1 MSLPPRPTSLA
12 VAVLLAAGL
21 LAGPRAA
28 PADER
33 FSRGTTD
40 VTLSGGY
47 AVSVS
52 LSGSIEGVTGYQ
64 LLPHVGLF
72 VTEEWGPRW
81 APDWLRG
88 TLEVIAEP
96 QWVHVDSRESDNHG
110 GMALG
115 ARWVFAAAGR
125 WRGYVEGGGGLL
137 VGESGLPQTDC
148 DVLFVLQAGFGAI
161 YFVTELQAITF
172 GYRLHHISNGSLCA
186 GNLGL
191 NNSVFTFGFSTFIP

>member
-1 MSLPPRPTSLA
+1 MSFSPRSTSLA
-12 VAVLLAAGL
+12 AALLLAGL
-21 LAGPRAA
+21 VGGPRAA

-33 FSRGTTD
+33 FPRWTKD

-47 AVSVS
+47 AVSTS
-52 LSGSIEGVTGYQ
+52 LYGSIEGVTGFQ

-72 VTEEWGPRW
+72 VTEEWGPGW

-96 QWVHVDSRESDNHG
+96 QWVHEDTRESDNHAG
-110 GMALG
+110 LALG

-125 WRGYVEGGGGLL
+125 WRGYVEGGVGMLA
-137 VGESGLPQTDC
+137 GESGIPQTSC
-148 DVLFVLQAGFGAI
+148 DVLFVLQAGAGAI
-161 YFVTELQAITF
+161 YFVTERQAITF
-172 GYRLHHISNGSLCA
+172 GYRLHHISNGGLCA

-191 NNSVFTFGFSTFIP
+191 NSSVFTFGLSTFFP